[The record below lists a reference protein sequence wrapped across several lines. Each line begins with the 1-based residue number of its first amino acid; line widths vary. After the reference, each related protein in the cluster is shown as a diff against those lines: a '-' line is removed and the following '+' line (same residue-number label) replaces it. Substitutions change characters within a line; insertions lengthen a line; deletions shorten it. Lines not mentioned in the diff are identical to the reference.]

1 MIIKYRI
8 SRRIFYSEI
17 FDIFGIITGI
27 FLHDVTKSRVK
38 KGKSFMHNIAI
49 CSGNSEELTQ
59 LQNMLDD
66 YEEFTHEDFTV
77 KVFPSSEILTSCIN
91 MENYRPDI
99 LVIDVESG
107 IETVKNLRGKNY
119 TGEIIFTATNGEHA
133 LEAFDLEARQY
144 FVRPIDTQKFFR
156 TLGKIL
162 PQKNFII
169 VKQRKNIRKILCD
182 EILYC
187 ETKGKYQEIYTLNEK
202 ITVRMSSREM
212 KKLVPPPL
220 R

>member
-91 MENYRPDI
+91 MENY
-99 LVIDVESG
+99 
-107 IETVKNLRGKNY
+107 
-119 TGEIIFTATNGEHA
+119 TGEIIFTASNGEHA

-202 ITVRMSSREM
+202 ITVIMSSREM